1 MKLATQS
8 GAICLAMMAISVFPD
23 APAQAQVNTDLCKQP
38 NATILIVTLESGF
51 RIVYSLQ
58 RDGDTIRGV
67 AQAYR
72 TNGISAGHGVVTG
85 QLGGTVQRGRG
96 LVLET
101 RWDGRNDPSSFSG
114 YLFDGAGRGMASDLD
129 NSNPVEARVT
139 TTRGCEKWVP
149 DPKKPAPPPLNSVR
163 RPSVIPPPVT
173 PPVITN
179 YTPPVTSPN
188 RNWGGIYGGIQ
199 FGAGSGRVSDN
210 QSRLIIPGI
219 VGTSGGTP
227 GGNNP
232 GGNNPGG
239 GTPGGGNP
247 GSGGS
252 SGSGG
257 TPVSGGGRPTA
268 TDDGGNPFSDYT
280 VDYGFGLPPGPPPRI
295 RDRFHMKGVGVS
307 LQTGYNFQLPNNI
320 VIGVEG
326 DIAYTGLSGGG
337 SYFYRGA
344 GFLGI
349 GDWIGNLRLK
359 SDWQASARLR
369 VGYAFGDFLVFAAG
383 GVAFAN
389 GTLRDN
395 GAFIDAN
402 GRAFLYNSSTR
413 NFHIGWTVGLG
424 AEYAFSNNWRARVE
438 VRYADFQKKQYQT
451 VNGPVRAGWNQTT
464 AVVSLVYAF

>member
-1 MKLATQS
+1 
-8 GAICLAMMAISVFPD
+8 
-23 APAQAQVNTDLCKQP
+23 
-38 NATILIVTLESGF
+38 
-51 RIVYSLQ
+51 
-58 RDGDTIRGV
+58 
-67 AQAYR
+67 
-72 TNGISAGHGVVTG
+72 
-85 QLGGTVQRGRG
+85 
-96 LVLET
+96 
-101 RWDGRNDPSSFSG
+101 
-114 YLFDGAGRGMASDLD
+114 
-129 NSNPVEARVT
+129 
-139 TTRGCEKWVP
+139 
-149 DPKKPAPPPLNSVR
+149 
-163 RPSVIPPPVT
+163 
-173 PPVITN
+173 
-179 YTPPVTSPN
+179 
-188 RNWGGIYGGIQ
+188 
-199 FGAGSGRVSDN
+199 
-210 QSRLIIPGI
+210 
-219 VGTSGGTP
+219 
-227 GGNNP
+227 
-232 GGNNPGG
+232 
-239 GTPGGGNP
+239 
-247 GSGGS
+247 
-252 SGSGG
+252 
-257 TPVSGGGRPTA
+257 
-268 TDDGGNPFSDYT
+268 
-280 VDYGFGLPPGPPPRI
+280 
-295 RDRFHMKGVGVS
+295 MKGVGVS

-383 GVAFAN
+383 GIAFAN